1 MPGCI
6 NPAHLCGGTYPLDG
20 RAARETLAGEIA
32 PTLGGEVLEAAYG
45 AFQLANAR
53 MMRAIH
59 AVSSERGRD
68 PRKFALH
75 AFGGA
80 GPVHAAGIASG
91 LGMRRVVVPPAP
103 GVFSAFG
110 LLTGDIERHFTCS
123 FPRPWEVAALEPL
136 NPLAAALAAEAL
148 DTMALWAGSRAAA
161 APTLIRVLDLQYT
174 GQGSSLS
181 IPLPD
186 RDLDASDVAD
196 LANRFDALHER
207 AFGHHLPGQPIRAT
221 ALRLTARIEA
231 SADAGATRFT
241 PPAGAVE
248 TGTRPAYW
256 GPEHGLVETPML
268 GLAAISRG
276 LTGPVLIDGYD
287 TTIVVPPGAAV
298 SPGPD
303 VGVVVELGSDV

>member
-1 MPGCI
+1 M
-6 NPAHLCGGTYPLDG
+6 
-20 RAARETLAGEIA
+20 
-32 PTLGGEVLEAAYG
+32 
-45 AFQLANAR
+45 
-53 MMRAIH
+53 
-59 AVSSERGRD
+59 
-68 PRKFALH
+68 
-75 AFGGA
+75 
-80 GPVHAAGIASG
+80 
-91 LGMRRVVVPPAP
+91 
-103 GVFSAFG
+103 
-110 LLTGDIERHFTCS
+110 
-123 FPRPWEVAALEPL
+123 
-136 NPLAAALAAEAL
+136 
-148 DTMALWAGSRAAA
+148 
-161 APTLIRVLDLQYT
+161 
-174 GQGSSLS
+174 S